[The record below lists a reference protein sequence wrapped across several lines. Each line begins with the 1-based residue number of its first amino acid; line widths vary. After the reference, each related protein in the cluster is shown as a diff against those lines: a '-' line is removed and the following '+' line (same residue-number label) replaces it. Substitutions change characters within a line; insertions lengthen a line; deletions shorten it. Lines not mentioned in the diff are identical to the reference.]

1 MKTKLKQLCDSYQM
15 KFLTDV
21 PLSGH
26 TTFHIGGNADYWIE
40 INSVQGLGAV
50 LGLCQEHQIPRFVMG
65 RGSNILAADDGYRG
79 VILHIGSAF
88 SDISFTEEDT
98 IVCQSGAM
106 LSTVAKAAEE
116 HHLSGMEALSGI
128 PGTVGGA
135 LFMNAGAYK
144 REMKDIAC
152 ACTYLDKNGTEHT
165 LSQNQLDLSY
175 RHSFF
180 TEHPDCIIT
189 SVTLKLRKDNPEE
202 ITSRMQDFSER
213 RKSKQPLNFP
223 SAGSTFK
230 RPEGNYAS
238 KLIDECGLKGYQ
250 VGDAQVSEK
259 HAGFVVNLNHATC
272 AQVLRLCRDVH
283 DKVLAETGYILEL
296 EPVLL
301 GEQDGDASCS

>member
-26 TTFHIGGNADYWIE
+26 TTFRIGGNADYWIE

-50 LGLCQEHQIPRFVMG
+50 RRFCQEHQLPCFVMG
-65 RGSNILAADDGYRG
+65 RGSNILASDDGYRG
-79 VILHIGSAF
+79 VILHIGNALSAV
-88 SDISFTEEDT
+88 SFTEEDT

-106 LSTVAKAAEE
+106 LSTIARTAEE
-116 HHLSGMEALSGI
+116 HHLAGMEALSGI
-128 PGTVGGA
+128 PGTIGGA

-144 REMKDIAC
+144 CEMKDIAIS
-152 ACTYLDKNGTEHT
+152 CTYLDENGTEHT
-165 LSQNQLDLSY
+165 LSQEKMDLSY

-189 SVTLKLRKDNPEE
+189 SVTLKLSKDNPEE

-230 RPEGNYAS
+230 RPKDSFAS

-259 HAGFVVNLNHATC
+259 HAGFVINLNHATC

-283 DKVLAETGYILEL
+283 DKVLAETGVILEL

-301 GEQDGDASCS
+301 GVQKGDASCS

>member
-21 PLSGH
+21 PLSGR

-50 LGLCQEHQIPRFVMG
+50 LATCQAHQIPCFVMG
-65 RGSNILAADDGYRG
+65 RGSNILASDDGYRG
-79 VILHIGSAF
+79 VILHIGSEF
-88 SDISFTEEDT
+88 SDIALSDETT
-98 IVCQSGAM
+98 LVCQSGAM
-106 LSTVAKAAEE
+106 LSNVAKFAVERG
-116 HHLSGMEALSGI
+116 LSGMEALSGI

-144 REMKDIAC
+144 REMKDIAY
-152 ACTYLDKNGTEHT
+152 ACTYLDKNGTEYT
-165 LSQNQLDLSY
+165 LTQDKLDLDY

-180 TEHPDCIIT
+180 TEHPEYVIT
-189 SVTLKLRKDNPEE
+189 SVTLKLKKDSPEE

-213 RKSKQPLNFP
+213 RRSKQPLNFP

-230 RPEGNYAS
+230 RPEGSFAS
-238 KLIDECGLKGYQ
+238 KLIDECGLKGYR

-259 HAGFVVNLNHATC
+259 HAGFVINLNHATC
-272 AQVLRLCRDVH
+272 AQVLRLCRDVR
-283 DKVLAETGYILEL
+283 DKVLAETGIILKL

-301 GEQDGDASCS
+301 GEQEGDVSCS